1 MCGWKERYGGLPVPL
16 EWANQLTPAGLDE
29 APNEPGE
36 REGGRGPGRPG
47 GVLRARAR
55 SVPGAPSLPGCP
67 GPPDP
72 MLGPQLA
79 CGAHSHPCRT
89 WLFFF
94 LYRAWR
100 MAFRG
105 DSSAQN
111 VSPGVGTMLLNKT
124 SWEAAGVTQRSQA
137 WARVGVSACLEVWGM
152 VSLRACSMGR
162 TGRCLSLCELGWGGH

>member
-55 SVPGAPSLPGCP
+55 SVPGAPSLPGRP

-79 CGAHSHPCRT
+79 CGAHSHPRRT

-94 LYRAWR
+94 FFCIGLGEWHFGATL
-100 MAFRG
+100 
-105 DSSAQN
+105 
-111 VSPGVGTMLLNKT
+111 V
-124 SWEAAGVTQRSQA
+124 
-137 WARVGVSACLEVWGM
+137 
-152 VSLRACSMGR
+152 LRTCPQV
-162 TGRCLSLCELGWGGH
+162 LGQCF